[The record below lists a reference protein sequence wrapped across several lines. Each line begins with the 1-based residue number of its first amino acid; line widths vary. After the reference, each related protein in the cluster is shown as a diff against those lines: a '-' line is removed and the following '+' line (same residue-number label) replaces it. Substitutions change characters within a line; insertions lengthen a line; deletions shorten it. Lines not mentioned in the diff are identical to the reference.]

1 MKAKF
6 VALPFFG
13 NEKLKLQEQKRLFGL
28 MISYHLLTTT
38 LGYFR
43 HHNQFCLVDKMLGLI
58 EHLDDEEAE
67 LFELD
72 LRKVQNNV
80 HGKLFMYGVGK
91 FYCGNDLISPVD
103 DL

>member
-1 MKAKF
+1 
-6 VALPFFG
+6 
-13 NEKLKLQEQKRLFGL
+13 
-28 MISYHLLTTT
+28 
-38 LGYFR
+38 
-43 HHNQFCLVDKMLGLI
+43 MLGLI